1 MSVEEAKEQLAL
13 YRQQQRTL
21 RRQIEELRRFLIQQG
36 IDPDPPPV
44 DLGARNKAIYGLYL
58 DGKAYAEIAQEYKLT
73 PARIKE
79 LCQREEAKQA
89 RAARR
94 NQSKG

>member
-1 MSVEEAKEQLAL
+1 MSVEEAKELLAV

-21 RRQIEELRRFLIQQG
+21 RRQIEELRRFLRQQG
-36 IDPDPPPV
+36 IDPDPPVV
-44 DLGARNKAIYGLYL
+44 DFGRRNKAIYGLYL
-58 DGKAYAEIAQEYKLT
+58 DGKSYKEIALEYKLT

-79 LCQREEAKQA
+79 LCQREEVKQA

-94 NQSKG
+94 NQFED

>member
-1 MSVEEAKEQLAL
+1 MSVKEAKEQLAL

-21 RRQIEELRRFLIQQG
+21 RRQIEELRRFLLKQG
-36 IDPDPPPV
+36 IDPDPPTV
-44 DLGARNKAIYGLYL
+44 DLGPRNKAIYGLYL
-58 DGKAYAEIAQEYKLT
+58 DGKSYAEIAQKYKLT

-79 LCQREEAKQA
+79 LCQREEVKQA

-94 NQSKG
+94 NQSED